1 MKVGDS
7 LILLDKSCNKTRGQV
22 SQGIVEKIGRTYF
35 YVRVNHDLIKVT
47 IQDFPIVTEDYNFII
62 FDSQESC
69 NSYIEHQN
77 NLRKLETAARNLNLL
92 TPDQVKQILKI
103 IEEQ

>member
-1 MKVGDS
+1 MKIGDS

-22 SQGIVEKIGRTYF
+22 SQGVVEKIGRTYF
-35 YVRVNHDLIKVT
+35 YIRVVHDLLKVT

-62 FDSQESC
+62 FDSED
-69 NSYIEHQN
+69 SYDAYIQGRN
-77 NLRKLETAARNLNLL
+77 NLRKLEIATKNLNLL
-92 TPDQVKQILKI
+92 TPHQVERILEI

>member
-7 LILLDKSCNKTRGQV
+7 LILLDKSCNKTRGKI
-22 SQGIVEKIGRTYF
+22 SRGIIEKIGRTYF
-35 YVRVNHDLIKVT
+35 YVRINHDLLRVT

-62 FDSQESC
+62 FDSED
-69 NSYIEHQN
+69 SYDAYIQRQS
-77 NLRKLETAARNLNLL
+77 NLRKLEIATKNLNLL
-92 TPDQVKQILKI
+92 TPHQVERILEI

>member
-22 SQGIVEKIGRTYF
+22 SQGVVEKIGRTYF
-35 YVRVNHDLIKVT
+35 YVRVNHEVKKLAL
-47 IQDFPIVTEDYNFII
+47 QDFPIVTEDYNFII
-62 FDSQESC
+62 FDSQESFDA
-69 NSYIEHQN
+69 YIQHQN
-77 NLRKLETAARNLNLL
+77 NLRKLEIAARNLTLL
-92 TPDQVKQILKI
+92 TADQVRRILEI

>member
-22 SQGIVEKIGRTYF
+22 FEGIVEKIGRTYF
-35 YVRVNHDLIKVT
+35 YVRVNHDLLKVT
-47 IQDFPIVTEDYNFII
+47 IQDFPIVTEGYNFII
-62 FDSQESC
+62 FDSQESY

-77 NLRKLETAARNLNLL
+77 NLRKLQIAARNLTLL
-92 TPDQVKQILKI
+92 TADQVRRILEI

>member
-1 MKVGDS
+1 MKVGDN

-22 SQGIVEKIGRTYF
+22 SQGIIEKIGRTYF
-35 YVRVNHDLIKVT
+35 YIRVAYDLLKVT

-69 NSYIEHQN
+69 NSHIEHQN
-77 NLRKLETAARNLNLL
+77 NLRKLEIATKSLNLL
-92 TPDQVKQILKI
+92 TPVQVKQILKI

>member
-7 LILLDKSCNKTRGQV
+7 LIVLDKSWSKTRGQV
-22 SQGIVEKIGRTYF
+22 SQGIIEKIGRTYF
-35 YVRVNHDLIKVT
+35 YVRVNHDLLRVT

-62 FDSQESC
+62 FDSQESY
-69 NSYIEHQN
+69 NSYIQCRS
-77 NLRKLETAARNLNLL
+77 NLRKLEIATKNLDLL
-92 TPDQVKQILKI
+92 TPHQVERILEI